1 MPEEAKVEDK
11 IAYAMAGV
19 PQEEGNA
26 GEETPAEETTSSET
40 SQEEK
45 PEEAGTTT
53 PEGEQNEQAQETPD
67 EQKVEEEPQEREYR
81 PTRAERRI
89 KNLLEENKRLKSSL
103 TKRELPWHEGEEG
116 NEPQVLTEEQ
126 LDEIIEQRLS
136 AREELAEQ
144 RNMANDWVKDYEK
157 TIKTNP
163 ELDPK
168 SSSYNKE
175 LDELL
180 SEFLTD
186 SDGNPRYNIQVSVA
200 LSRLKTALENA
211 KKVGA
216 EKASIKLADQA
227 EKGAITSGESGD
239 APKEDSWEDLDDLMK
254 TDQQAYYRRLKEGK
268 HPKI

>member
-19 PQEEGNA
+19 PQEEGSA
-26 GEETPAEETTSSET
+26 GEETPAEQPTGSE
-40 SQEEK
+40 SPQEEK
-45 PEEAGTTT
+45 SEEGEAGKGM
-53 PEGEQNEQAQETPD
+53 PEGEQNEQAQEPP
-67 EQKVEEEPQEREYR
+67 QEEEPQDRQIR
-81 PTRAERRI
+81 PRRAERRI
-89 KNLLEENKRLKSSL
+89 KNLLEENKRLKNSL

-116 NEPQVLTEEQ
+116 DEPQVLTEEQ

-227 EKGAITSGESGD
+227 EKGAITSGESGET
-239 APKEDSWEDLDDLMK
+239 PKEDSWEDLDDLMK